1 MADLASENHHLA
13 KKIADHMQFPDI
25 PGMLWRNLHT
35 CLAWERDMSLF
46 YDNLENQIGKGKA
59 KSFSLSN
66 FQQKQQKNN
75 LSAQTKD
82 LILKF
87 FAMEKS
93 SKPWNKWSI

>member
-25 PGMLWRNLHT
+25 PGMPWCNLHT

-46 YDNLENQIGKGKA
+46 HENLENQIGKGKA

-66 FQQKQQKNN
+66 FQQKQCKEQ
-75 LSAQTKD
+75 LVCS
-82 LILKF
+82 
-87 FAMEKS
+87 
-93 SKPWNKWSI
+93 NKRFNS